1 MKSLKIVIF
10 LLLLIT
16 FSTQT
21 FRHIYVRWIEP
32 DKSVLDNYKEK
43 IDKDIEDTINL
54 DELVKLYDTAY
65 DEVKKYENNPNNE
78 EIKYEDRFSTE
89 PYKTKNKI
97 EKSINKIESQNRK
110 LFEFIS
116 YWLFGLLS
124 LLIGIIAYIKINKW
138 IGIGSIIAGFS
149 EMAFWTSPL
158 FRSYGP
164 QYAFDL
170 LLNLKLILSILSWA
184 LLIILWF
191 INVKLTEK

>member
-1 MKSLKIVIF
+1 MRPLKLVIF

-32 DKSVLDNYKEK
+32 NKSVLDNYKEN
-43 IDKDIEDTINL
+43 IDKDIDDTNNL
-54 DELVKLYDTAY
+54 DELVKLYDIAY
-65 DEVKKYENNPNNE
+65 DKVKEYEDNPNNK
-78 EIKYEDRFSTE
+78 EIEYNEKHSTE
-89 PYKTKNKI
+89 PYKTKIKI
-97 EKSINKIESQNRK
+97 ENSIKKIERQNKK

-116 YWLFGLLS
+116 YWFFGLLS
-124 LLIGIIAYIKINKW
+124 LIIGISVYIKINKW
-138 IGIGSIIAGFS
+138 IGIGSIIAGFT

-170 LLNLKLILSILSWA
+170 LLNLKLFLSILSWA
-184 LLIILWF
+184 LLIILWL
-191 INVKLTEK
+191 INEKLTEK

>member
-1 MKSLKIVIF
+1 MKPLKIVVF

-32 DKSVLDNYKEK
+32 NKSVLDNYKEK
-43 IDKDIEDTINL
+43 IDKDIDETKNL
-54 DELVKLYDTAY
+54 NELVKLYDTAY
-65 DEVKKYENNPNNE
+65 NKVKKYEENPNNKK
-78 EIKYEDRFSTE
+78 IKYNERDYTE
-89 PYKTKNKI
+89 PYKTKYKIKNSIKKI
-97 EKSINKIESQNRK
+97 ETQNKR
-110 LFEFIS
+110 LFEFVS

-124 LLIGIIAYIKINKW
+124 LIIGFFVYIKINKW
-138 IGIGSIIAGFS
+138 IGIGSIIVGFS

-170 LLNLKLILSILSWA
+170 LLNLKLILSIISWI

-191 INVKLTEK
+191 VNEKFSEK